1 MDYSDDYDVYNLH
14 KVHSIRTKGKYFI
27 LLLLWKTILEL

>member
-14 KVHSIRTKGKYFI
+14 KVHSIRTKENI
-27 LLLLWKTILEL
+27 LYYYYEKLH